1 MNHPRNSNLTKIK
14 PHNSVYLRNY
24 KFSSKNHAFSKKNR
38 WRNFTFIWNFFLLTQ
53 CFLVNSLSADSMF
66 FLSRKYIVW
75 VIWKITKN
83 LTAGGWQWSLARVVW
98 WRPRASNSI
107 RIVRSSSVFLS
118 SENHLAPS
126 IQSRR
131 QGKKWRSRNQNWVEM
146 LILSQ
151 MTIPQ
156 TISKTV
162 LSILS
167 YLSISIAIYW
177 KLNNSEN
184 WMNSE

>member
-1 MNHPRNSNLTKIK
+1 MEFLDFFSIGELTAESTADHGKIKFESYSLTIFTVKITNELGKWTLTVMNHPRNSNLTKIK

-53 CFLVNSLSADSMF
+53 CFLVNSLSADSIF

-107 RIVRSSSVFLS
+107 RIVRSSSVFFVIR
-118 SENHLAPS
+118 E
-126 IQSRR
+126 SR
-131 QGKKWRSRNQNWVEM
+131 S
-146 LILSQ
+146 
-151 MTIPQ
+151 
-156 TISKTV
+156 
-162 LSILS
+162 
-167 YLSISIAIYW
+167 AIYTI
-177 KLNNSEN
+177 
-184 WMNSE
+184 